1 MRAIRFD
8 GDRVVLDGRAP
19 SPQPGPGQVLIRP
32 LRMGVGEADLHAIIR
47 GQPGI
52 LGREFVGVVEAIGP
66 GADSAWIGRRVVA
79 SPGVACGGCDLCRR
93 GLSRHCRSLALLG
106 EGGHDGCFAEQLVVP
121 AINLV
126 EVPETVDDDAA
137 VFAWPLGMALHTAHM
152 LRVEGKPYVTVLG
165 DRALG
170 LLTAQVMSGLNASVR
185 LLGFS
190 RRRLELC
197 EKWGI
202 KHRHADDAGRRAD
215 QDAVVVCTARP
226 VDAQLA
232 LELVRPRGT
241 VVLTMGCEGV
251 PLGPIVKHELQVL
264 GARSGS
270 VSEAVVALAGGRY
283 DVHSL
288 ITRRVRFEDGPT
300 AVAAAREVGQIKVL
314 LDAPRAVSAAA

>member
-1 MRAIRFD
+1 MLDDRAE
-8 GDRVVLDGRAP
+8 
-19 SPQPGPGQVLIRP
+19 SPRPGPGDVLVRP
-32 LRMGVGEADLHAIIR
+32 LRMGIGEGDLLALTRHR
-47 GQPGI
+47 PGI
-52 LGREFVGVVEAIGP
+52 LGREFVGMVEAVGP
-66 GADSAWIGRRVVA
+66 GVDSAWVGRRVVA
-79 SPGVACGGCDLCRR
+79 SPGVACGACDLCKR

-106 EGGHDGCFAEQLVVP
+106 EGGRDGCFAERLVLP

-126 EVPETVDDDAA
+126 AVPDSVDDDAA

-165 DRALG
+165 DRAMG

-190 RRRLELC
+190 QRRLELC
-197 EKWGI
+197 EKWGV

-215 QDAVVVCTARP
+215 QDAVVVCTGRP
-226 VDAQLA
+226 VDAALA
-232 LELVRPRGT
+232 MELVRPRGT

-251 PLGPIVKHELQVL
+251 PLGPIVEHELQVL

-270 VSEAVVALAGGRY
+270 VSEAVVALAAGQY

-288 ITRRVRFEDGPT
+288 ITRRVRFEDG
-300 AVAAAREVGQIKVL
+300 AAAFDAAREVGQIKVL
-314 LDAPRAVSAAA
+314 LDAPRAASVAA